1 MKNFFKK
8 LSIMLAAVLL
18 ISSLSVGTVSAA
30 AAPKLNKTKITLNVK
45 KSYQLKLTNNRRK
58 VKWSSSKKSVATVNS
73 KGKVTAKK
81 KGTARITAKVG
92 SKKYTCKVTV
102 KQPVTSL
109 KLNKK
114 SYTLNKKGASVTLKA
129 SAKPSSASNKA
140 VTWKSSN
147 KNVATVSKKGKV
159 TAVGNGKCTITATA
173 KDGSKKKATC
183 KITVKIKGASNASKP
198 QPEKPER
205 PQPEK
210 PEKPQPPK
218 PQVIRVNSVLI
229 GPYTSL
235 HFSKVGETSALTA
248 YVVPSN
254 ATNTAVTWKSSNNA
268 VATVSSSGVVTA
280 VGNGNATI
288 TLTSVDGGKTATCS
302 VSVNIPEQKPDPD
315 PEKPPVEPENPAVE
329 NVTLKGGDGKVFG
342 FIREETGLSVPEFK
356 SLTFDVKVISG
367 GADCIE
373 ILGTKDDEYR
383 QTVTIEAHKTGNV
396 KVTANYKNAVYK
408 TWNVTVTSNW
418 DVYMRYENWKN
429 GVKKEICPSG
439 SATVQTLDA
448 LRNYIRTNFTYA
460 TETESPGASNKY
472 YAYENMKCDCV
483 GASGMFGDIASD
495 FGFKVKYVGS
505 NGVAYD
511 FITEAVS
518 YSPGHV
524 NNSVWINGAWVSYDA
539 QPPHYS

>member
-1 MKNFFKK
+1 MKNFFRK
-8 LSIMLAAVLL
+8 LTIMLAAVLL

-114 SYTLNKKGASVTLKA
+114 AYTLKKKGVSVTLKA

-159 TAVGNGKCTITATA
+159 TAVGNGKCAITATA
-173 KDGSKKKATC
+173 KDGSKKKAAC

-198 QPEKPER
+198 QPEKPQTEA
-205 PQPEK
+205 PQ
-210 PEKPQPPK
+210 KPQPQNPQNPQPSK
-218 PQVIRVNSVLI
+218 PQVIHVNSVLI

-302 VSVNIPEQKPDPD
+302 VSVNIPEQKPDPE

-329 NVTLKGGDGKVFG
+329 NVSLAGGDRSSCWLGEAAQLDGVDLTKV
-342 FIREETGLSVPEFK
+342 
-356 SLTFDVKVISG
+356 TFDVK
-367 GADCIE
+367 GATNCIE
-373 ILGTKDDEYR
+373 VTNCGFD
-383 QTVTIEAHKTGNV
+383 QTSLTSGIGFVPLKSG
-396 KVTANYKNAVYK
+396 KVQITAIYKNAVYK
-408 TWNVTVTSNW
+408 TWNLSLIHISEPT
-418 DVYMRYENWKN
+418 R
-429 GVKKEICPSG
+429 P
-439 SATVQTLDA
+439 
-448 LRNYIRTNFTYA
+448 
-460 TETESPGASNKY
+460 
-472 YAYENMKCDCV
+472 
-483 GASGMFGDIASD
+483 
-495 FGFKVKYVGS
+495 
-505 NGVAYD
+505 
-511 FITEAVS
+511 
-518 YSPGHV
+518 
-524 NNSVWINGAWVSYDA
+524 
-539 QPPHYS
+539 

>member
-1 MKNFFKK
+1 MKNFFRK
-8 LSIMLAAVLL
+8 LTIMLAAVLL

-45 KSYQLKLTNNRRK
+45 KSYQLKLTNNKKK

-114 SYTLNKKGASVTLKA
+114 AYTLKKKGDSVTLKA

-173 KDGSKKKATC
+173 KDGSRKKAAC
-183 KITVKIKGASNASKP
+183 KITVKIKGASNAS
-198 QPEKPER
+198 R

-210 PEKPQPPK
+210 PEKPQPEKPEK
-218 PQVIRVNSVLI
+218 PQPSKPDVIRVNSVFI

-235 HFSKVGETSALTA
+235 QFSKVGETSALTA

-268 VATVSSSGVVTA
+268 VATVSSSGLVTA

-302 VSVNIPEQKPDPD
+302 VSVNIPEQKPDPE

-329 NVTLKGGDGKVFG
+329 NVSLAGGDTKICSFGKGDFG
-342 FIREETGLSVPEFK
+342 LNEAELRNITYTVNGSVESIDIGGNGYDNLSQRMQF
-356 SLTFDVKVISG
+356 SLQALK
-367 GADCIE
+367 A
-373 ILGTKDDEYR
+373 
-383 QTVTIEAHKTGNV
+383 GNV
-396 KVTANYKNAVYK
+396 KIIAKHNGDILK
-408 TWNVTVTSNW
+408 TWNITITSNW

-439 SATVQTLDA
+439 NATVQTLDA
-448 LRNYIRTNFTYA
+448 LRNYIVNNFSYSMD
-460 TETESPGASNKY
+460 SPGASNKY
-472 YAYENMKCDCV
+472 YAWEYMKCDCF
-483 GASGMFGDIASD
+483 GAAGMFGDIASD
-495 FGFKVKYVGS
+495 FGFKVGYV
-505 NGVAYD
+505 NGFGTIYEYFSD
-511 FITEAVS
+511 AVS
-518 YSPGHV
+518 NPGDHI
-524 NNSVWINGAWVSYDA
+524 NNAVWINGAWKYYDA
-539 QPPHYS
+539 TPY

>member
-1 MKNFFKK
+1 MKNFFRK
-8 LSIMLAAVLL
+8 LTIMLAAVLL

-114 SYTLNKKGASVTLKA
+114 SYTLKKEGASVTLKA

-183 KITVKIKGASNASKP
+183 KITVKIKGASNASRP
-198 QPEKPER
+198 QPSKPEK

-329 NVTLKGGDGKVFG
+329 NVTLNCKDGAHGNDSVILG
-342 FIREETGLSVPEFK
+342 FSQEDVGPNINIREITFETSGNKDCVEYYEGYWNGMQTVQLAALK
-356 SLTFDVKVISG
+356 KGSLTIKAKYKGS
-367 GADCIE
+367 
-373 ILGTKDDEYR
+373 IL
-383 QTVTIEAHKTGNV
+383 
-396 KVTANYKNAVYK
+396 K
-408 TWNVTVTSNW
+408 TWNITVTSNW

-439 SATVQTLDA
+439 NATVQTLDA
-448 LRNYIRTNFTYA
+448 LRNYIVNNFSYSMD
-460 TETESPGASNKY
+460 SPGASNKY
-472 YAYENMKCDCV
+472 YAWEYMKCDCF
-483 GASGMFGDIASD
+483 GAAGMFGDIASD
-495 FGFKVKYVGS
+495 FGFKVGYV
-505 NGVAYD
+505 NGFGTIYEYFSD
-511 FITEAVS
+511 AVS
-518 YSPGHV
+518 NPGDHI
-524 NNSVWINGAWVSYDA
+524 NNAVWINGAWKYYDA
-539 QPPHYS
+539 TPY